1 MRMAVDRFS
10 ACVALAVLLV
20 GLCWCPSA
28 AALEI
33 AVHGVVDPASEL
45 LSEAL
50 EGDDDLLRYATP
62 ATPDAALG
70 KAVTE
75 ATRLALQRQ
84 GYIDAA
90 VNTAVESVDGHRRV
104 VVDVVPGQRLTAG
117 KLQIDGL
124 PDSLVAELRTW
135 LTSPQ
140 PPSSAKPRIVDA
152 GNAATIE
159 WVNDQGRPVRMKP
172 PLWTPGEPAAL
183 DPPFVDSVKRL
194 IVRFLRE
201 AGHLQAAN
209 QLKKKGQTLC
219 EIAVESAG
227 NSDAAAG
234 GEATLALRFEPLPPA
249 ATLGKVAIKGTGG
262 ASATELREF
271 LQLSDGDRVTEADR
285 RLWEE
290 QLRQSGRFIRHAV
303 TLEPLGA
310 KDGSV
315 KAVFDLVSYPK
326 VTPLGEPLSREEA
339 VMLRFRSWL
348 TAALEGNGI
357 CAQWQRPDGTPM
369 ASCLLSA
376 EHGAVIMLASE
387 RAGGAVAVTEAGLG
401 VFLDQQAGRFEIPL
415 SSQGQAVVH
424 AALSVRDTV
433 DAETGD
439 YKHDLSLAASFGSAA
454 SESEPAAVVTAR
466 IEPVACLALVHRKPS
481 SGGEASDV
489 RWNGDVLEI
498 HGNGGLAR
506 FDEETGRLLEIQLDR
521 LGRITLEEAG
531 DWGVQ
536 IAELREDSGS
546 NAYRQHAP
554 VSSTIQFF
562 ASGESGAFAGQVLAL
577 IGLDRKASEAARPWN
592 GLLTAVAAAAADGGF
607 TEMDGFVADYL
618 ASESHRDTLPTIPSA
633 TGDQPPLDAIMAVLS
648 KLSAKAWAWLD
659 DTCGSEAWPT
669 GLARLANAVLRQD
682 GSASFQEVAL
692 FMGSDQAGPVAHLMA
707 ASAMPMKPL
716 AASFAMR
723 GQSRAEPA
731 AFAREC
737 EPLLSVLKKAGLE
750 QPIVATLR
758 RLDEGQARSLGE
770 ACFGNA
776 EGFGSFV
783 DELKSCPTDQ
793 AAEEA
798 VPAALMAWWEAS
810 LGKTVSLALEQRGG
824 GRIAGREPT
833 ERRLQR

>member
-1 MRMAVDRFS
+1 MRQTFCGISV
-10 ACVALAVLLV
+10 CVALAVPV
-20 GLCWCPSA
+20 AALCWCTSA

-33 AVHGVVDPASEL
+33 AVRGVSDPAPERL
-45 LSEAL
+45 AEAL
-50 EGDDDLLRYATP
+50 EGDDDLLRFSTP
-62 ATPDAALG
+62 ATPDATLG
-70 KAVTE
+70 QAVAD

-84 GYIDAA
+84 GYADPAVSTVVENDA
-90 VNTAVESVDGHRRV
+90 GHRRV
-104 VVDVVPGQRLTAG
+104 VVEVTPGSRLTAREI
-117 KLQIDGL
+117 QITGL
-124 PDSLVAELRTW
+124 SERLAAELEQW

-140 PPSSAKPRIVDA
+140 PPSSATPRIVDA
-152 GNAATIE
+152 GNAAAVQ
-159 WVNDQGRPVRMKP
+159 WVNDQGRPVRMTP
-172 PLWTPGEPAAL
+172 PLWAPGEPAAL
-183 DPPFVDSVKRL
+183 DPPFVDAVKRMV
-194 IVRFLRE
+194 IRFLRE
-201 AGHLQAAN
+201 EGHLQAAD
-209 QLKKKGQTLC
+209 QLKKKSQMLC
-219 EIAVESAG
+219 KIAVDPGERP
-227 NSDAAAG
+227 DDVAG
-234 GEATLALRFEPLPPA
+234 GEATLSLRFDQLPPV
-249 ATLGKVAIKGTGG
+249 ATLGKVAIKGSGG
-262 ASATELREF
+262 VSAADLRAF
-271 LQLSDGDRVTEADR
+271 LQLEDGARITEADR

-310 KDGSV
+310 EDGSV
-315 KAVFDLVSYPK
+315 KAVVDLVSYPK
-326 VTPLGEPLSREEA
+326 VTPLGESLSREET
-339 VMLRFRSWL
+339 VMLRFREWL

-357 CAQWQRPDGTPM
+357 HARWQRPDGTPV

-376 EHGAVIMLASE
+376 EHGAVVMLASQQ
-387 RAGGAVAVTEAGLG
+387 AGGAVAVTETGLG
-401 VFLDQQAGRFEIPL
+401 VFLGQQRGRFEMPL
-415 SSQGQAVVH
+415 SAQGQAVVH

-433 DAETGD
+433 DTETGD
-439 YKHDLSLAASFGSAA
+439 YRHDLSLAASFGSAA

-481 SGGEASDV
+481 SGGETSDI

-498 HGNGGLAR
+498 HSNGGMAR
-506 FDEETGRLLEIQLDR
+506 FDEETGRLLEIKIDR
-521 LGRITLEEAG
+521 LGLVTLEEAG

-536 IAELREDSGS
+536 MAELREDSGS

-562 ASGESGAFAGQVLAL
+562 ASGELGAFAGQVLAL

-592 GLLTAVAAAAADGGF
+592 GLVTAVAAAAADGGF
-607 TEMDGFVADYL
+607 TDIDGLVADYL
-618 ASESHRDTLPTIPSA
+618 ASESHRDELPTIPSA
-633 TGDQPPLDAIMAVLS
+633 TGDQPPVDAIMAVLS
-648 KLSAKAWAWLD
+648 KLSVKAWVWLD

-750 QPIVATLR
+750 QPMVATLR
-758 RLDEGQARSLGE
+758 RLDEGQAQSLGE

-783 DELKSCPTDQ
+783 DELQSCPTDQ

-824 GRIAGREPT
+824 GRIAGREPS
-833 ERRLQR
+833 EPRLQR